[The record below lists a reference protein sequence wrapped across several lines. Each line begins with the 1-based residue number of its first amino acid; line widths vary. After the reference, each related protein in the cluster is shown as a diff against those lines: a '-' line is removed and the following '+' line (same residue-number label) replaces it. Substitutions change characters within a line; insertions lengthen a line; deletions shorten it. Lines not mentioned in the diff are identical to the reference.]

1 MISIRF
7 EHVKSN
13 KFNTQ
18 PVTKLDL
25 SFPSMKSSSK
35 FKQMLSVFTVL
46 LLTTAFVVLCTA
58 VVLNHRFYLI
68 SQRSRSNLQIE
79 YFQGQ
84 VWVAV
89 DAPLEQRL
97 ERLSDIIEVERRKM
111 MNSAIT
117 YKPIEIVEKLY
128 LDRNTYLQSLAENV
142 DSVVTVYLEMLT
154 DLKSNSSSNDT
165 LKQELQG
172 AIMNPKN
179 FLQSHYYLWQAE
191 PLVCEW
197 YMDAKYRQGNTILTL
212 C

>member
-1 MISIRF
+1 MMSIRF

-13 KFNTQ
+13 RFNTEAA
-18 PVTKLDL
+18 TKLDL
-25 SFPSMKSSSK
+25 SFSSTKSSSK
-35 FKQMLSVFTVL
+35 FKKMLLVFTVL

-58 VVLNHRFYLI
+58 VVLNQRFYLI

-89 DAPLEQRL
+89 DEPLKQRL
-97 ERLSDIIEVERRKM
+97 EKLSDVVEVERRKM
-111 MNSAIT
+111 INSAIP

-154 DLKSNSSSNDT
+154 DSQSNSSSNGT
-165 LKQELQG
+165 LKLDLQG

-197 YMDAKYRQGNTILTL
+197 YMDAKYRQGNII
-212 C
+212 